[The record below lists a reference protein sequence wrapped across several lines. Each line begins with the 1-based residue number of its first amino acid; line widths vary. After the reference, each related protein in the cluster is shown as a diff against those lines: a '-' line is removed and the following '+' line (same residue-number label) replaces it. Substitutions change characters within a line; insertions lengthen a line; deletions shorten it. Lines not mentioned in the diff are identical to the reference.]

1 MPRIECLR
9 MMDKSRAT
17 IALLT
22 DFGTRDA
29 YAGILRGVLAGRAP
43 EARIIDLTHEIPPGD
58 IRAAAFHL
66 WQAHGFQPAG
76 TIFLTVVDPGVGTGR
91 RPIAVRLPNGIGV
104 GPDNGLFS
112 YLLPSAAPAEAVIIE
127 VARLT
132 KDPPSQTFHGRDVF
146 APAAA
151 LLAEGAALVDLGP
164 PALDLVSLPAPRLE
178 LSDRSAI
185 GEVLNIDTFGNAVTS
200 VGSLHHAGT
209 RLELSPCWLPGASR
223 SFEFST
229 ARVRIGPRLQFTLAR
244 TYADVP
250 RGQPLAYIGSSRL
263 LEIGV
268 HGGRADQLLGLAPG
282 IQVTL
287 VDEG

>member
-1 MPRIECLR
+1 
-9 MMDKSRAT
+9 MMDMTRAT

-29 YAGILRGVLAGRAP
+29 YAGILRGVLASRAP

-66 WQAHGFQPAG
+66 WQVHAFLPAG
-76 TIFLTVVDPGVGTGR
+76 TIFLTVVDPGVGSGR

-104 GPDNGLFS
+104 GPDNGLFT
-112 YLLPSAAPAEAVIIE
+112 YLLPRDGAPEAVILE
-127 VARLT
+127 VARLSAE
-132 KDPPSQTFHGRDVF
+132 PPSQTFHGRDVF

-151 LLAEGAALVDLGP
+151 LLAGGAVLNELGP
-164 PALDLVSLPAPRLE
+164 PAAELVMLPAPRLD
-178 LSDRSAI
+178 LSDQSAI
-185 GEVLNIDTFGNAVTS
+185 GEVLKIDTYGNAVTS
-200 VGSLHHAGT
+200 LGSLRLNGM
-209 RLELSPCWLPGASR
+209 RLELTPCWLPNAAR
-223 SFEFST
+223 SFNSSSV
-229 ARVRIGPRLQFTLAR
+229 RVQIGPHLQLPLVR

-250 RGQPLAYIGSSRL
+250 PGQPLAYIGSSRL

-268 HGGRADQLLGLAPG
+268 HGGRANELLGLSPG
-282 IQVTL
+282 VQVTL